1 MGSSRRLVS
10 GLFRF
15 ALVVVAIIFVSRY
28 FTRRGSRSIGPTT
41 HVRLQ
46 SDSPPAESLGPGDIR
61 IFDADSAVD
70 LTLVGDKILAGLSP
84 KTVAEVK
91 GEMEKSSGDTSGLG
105 GSISQIVKRS
115 VAGAI
120 GTHAAFPLSDIRD
133 IRYENDQIVFDWTD
147 GGKHELFSGTTVNSH
162 KASKSFRREDAE
174 RFIAAFRARKGLPP
188 SAQH

>member
-10 GLFRF
+10 GLVRL
-15 ALVVVAIIFVSRY
+15 ALVIVAIVFVSRY
-28 FTRRGSRSIGPTT
+28 FRRHVSHSMPGPA

-46 SDSPPAESLGPGDIR
+46 TESPPTDSLGPGDIR

-84 KTVAEVK
+84 KTVAQVK
-91 GEMEKSSGDTSGLG
+91 DEMDKSTSGDTTGLG

-120 GTHAAFPLSDIRD
+120 GTHAVFPISDIRD
-133 IRYENDQIVFDWTD
+133 IHYENDQLIIDWTD
-147 GGKHELFSGTTVNSH
+147 GGKHDLFGNTKVNGS
-162 KASKSFRREDAE
+162 KTSKSFRREDAE
-174 RFIAAFRARKGLPP
+174 RFIAAFHARKGLP
-188 SAQH
+188 SSGH